1 MVAVGDLRH
10 LLLCRVEALVALA
23 DDAEALDHRDVLY
36 AEEHQESGDCDRRR
50 AAAVDDHL
58 DLVHLAAGQAAGVEQ
73 RRAAAD
79 RRAVLVIMEY
89 RNVADLLEAALDLE
103 AARSG
108 DVLKID
114 AAERAGDQLN
124 RAHDLV
130 NILGCNAERE
140 RIDIRERLEQR
151 ALALHDRHAGE
162 RADIAQTKHSRAVR
176 DDRNEIVAARV
187 FIAEGRIVLDLEAR
201 LGYAGRVGDGKI
213 VLAVHLTA
221 GNDLDLACPFFMCL
235 ECAFFYVHV
244 LFLRYRSVFRR
255 AEIHIYTYYNG
266 RVRFRK

>member
-1 MVAVGDLRH
+1 MK
-10 LLLCRVEALVALA
+10 
-23 DDAEALDHRDVLY
+23 
-36 AEEHQESGDCDRRR
+36 
-50 AAAVDDHL
+50 
-58 DLVHLAAGQAAGVEQ
+58 
-73 RRAAAD
+73 
-79 RRAVLVIMEY
+79 Y
-89 RNVADLLEAALDLE
+89 RNVTDLLEAALDLE

-114 AAERAGDQLN
+114 AAERAGDQLD

-140 RIDIRERLEQR
+140 RIDVRERLEQR

-162 RADIAQTKHSRAVR
+162 RADVAQTEDCRTVG

-255 AEIHIYTYYNG
+255 AEIHIYYLL
-266 RVRFRK
+266 